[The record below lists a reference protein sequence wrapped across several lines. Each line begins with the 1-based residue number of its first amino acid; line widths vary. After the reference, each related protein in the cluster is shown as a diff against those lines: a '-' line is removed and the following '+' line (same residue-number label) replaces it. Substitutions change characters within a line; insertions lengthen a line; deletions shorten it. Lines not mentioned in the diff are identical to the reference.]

1 MNLSQDLNLLL
12 SRRAIMRGSAM
23 LGAGALIGTLP
34 FARALAAD
42 MPAIDA
48 QWPAVTALLEKYVG
62 ARQVP
67 GMVAALGWGTAA
79 PGFIARGFEGFDDPD
94 KDSANSLF
102 RAYSMTKPVTGM
114 AAMMLIDEG
123 KLGMDQKVADFIPEF
138 ANARVAIDPDKG
150 LESVPIKT
158 QITVR
163 QLMTHT
169 AGLGYAGISRNK
181 VGEEL
186 LRLGVVPAAIS
197 RYPIPGISSGVK
209 TPGPDEFARL
219 AASVPLIA
227 EPGTAWRYSMGL
239 DILGIVIQRAS
250 GAPSFAQFLADR
262 MFGPAG
268 MTSSWFQVPA
278 SERHRLTTN
287 YGMMGGVPIPIDGSD
302 TSVYLDAP
310 AFAFGGAGLVTT
322 PADYD
327 RFLGMVANGGMIGGK
342 RVMSEAAVRLGT
354 SNLIADTIDRKGTFI
369 DGAGFG
375 AGGRVGIGADAG
387 TYGWAG
393 AAGTIAFTNTRIGL
407 RAGAY
412 VQYMPSEALAI
423 QKDFRLAVLSDLA
436 ALKKAA

>member
-1 MNLSQDLNLLL
+1 MML

-23 LGAGALIGTLP
+23 MGAGALLGTLP
-34 FARALAAD
+34 FGRALAFAAD
-42 MPAIDA
+42 APSMEA
-48 QWPAVTALLEKYVG
+48 QWPAVTALLDKYVI

-79 PGFIARGFEGFDDPD
+79 PGYIARGFEGFDDPD
-94 KDSANSLF
+94 KDGADSLF

-123 KLGMDQKVADFIPEF
+123 KLGMDQKIADFIPEF
-138 ANARVAIDPDKG
+138 ANPKVAIDADQS
-150 LESVPIKT
+150 LDAVPAKT
-158 QITVR
+158 QITIR

-181 VGEEL
+181 VGAEL
-186 LRLGVVPAAIS
+186 VRLGVIPAAIS
-197 RYPIPGISSGVK
+197 RYPIPGLSGGPK

-278 SERHRLTTN
+278 SEKRRLTTN
-287 YGMMGGVPIPIDGSD
+287 YGLVAGTPLPIDAPD
-302 TSVYLDAP
+302 TSIYLDPP

-327 RFLGMVANGGMIGGK
+327 KFLGMVANGGMVGGK

-354 SNLIADTIDRKGTFI
+354 SNLIADSVERKGTFI

-393 AAGTIAFTNTRIGL
+393 AAGTVGFTNTRIGL
-407 RAGAY
+407 RAGVY
-412 VQYMPSEALAI
+412 VQYMPSESLPI
-423 QKDFRLAVLSDLA
+423 QRDFPIAVLTDLA
-436 ALKKAA
+436 ALKQAA